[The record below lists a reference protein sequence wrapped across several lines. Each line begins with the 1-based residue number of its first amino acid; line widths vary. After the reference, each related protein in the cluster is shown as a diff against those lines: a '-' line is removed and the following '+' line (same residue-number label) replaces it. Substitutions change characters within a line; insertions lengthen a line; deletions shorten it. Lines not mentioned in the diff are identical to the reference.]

1 MSVRLFP
8 GTQVPVEKKRKA
20 VWAFCRA
27 HRYGW
32 NPVTR
37 AWDAAA
43 YADEAAMLEFY
54 NTRFPIEMKKLHRRE
69 KKKEHAESFENPD
82 W

>member
-8 GTQVPVEKKRKA
+8 GTQVLVEQKRKA
-20 VWAFCRA
+20 VWAFCRSK
-27 HRYGW
+27 RYGW
-32 NPVTR
+32 NPLTKSF
-37 AWDAAA
+37 DEAA

-54 NTRFPIEMKKLHRRE
+54 NTRFPLEMLKLYRRE
-69 KKKEHAESFENPD
+69 KRKEHNDSFENPD